1 MEKKGGN
8 NNLIIII
15 AVIGIAII
23 AYLFYKRSKQNSG
36 MFNPD
41 SQPND
46 RIKRLLQ
53 FPKEIREEFCRVYDW
68 YKWAD
73 ENGEID
79 LHQEMEDKGVKISY
93 EKFLFEKTIWDM
105 RDNRNKITHNDGYI
119 LSMFSINE
127 IKQSLIYG

>member
-1 MEKKGGN
+1 MEKN

-15 AVIGIAII
+15 AVIGIAIM
-23 AYLFYKRSKQNSG
+23 AYLFYKRSKQKQNSG

-79 LHQEMEDKGVKISY
+79 LHKEMEDKGVKISY

-105 RDNRNKITHNDGYI
+105 RDNRKKISHNDGYI
-119 LSMFSINE
+119 LSMFSIDE

>member
-73 ENGEID
+73 DNGEID
-79 LHQEMEDKGVKISY
+79 FTSRNGRQGSKN
-93 EKFLFEKTIWDM
+93 FL
-105 RDNRNKITHNDGYI
+105 
-119 LSMFSINE
+119 
-127 IKQSLIYG
+127 

>member
-1 MEKKGGN
+1 MKN
-8 NNLIIII
+8 NQLITIIIV
-15 AVIGIAII
+15 AAIAIV
-23 AYLFYKRSKQNSG
+23 AYLFYKRTKQNG
-36 MFNPD
+36 GATT

-53 FPKEIREEFCRVYDW
+53 FPKEVREEFCRVYDW

-73 ENGEID
+73 DNGEID
-79 LHQEMEDKGVKISY
+79 LHQEMEDKGVKMPY

-105 RDNRNKITHNDGYI
+105 RDNRKKISHNDGYI
-119 LSMFSINE
+119 LSMFSIDE